1 MRLLFIHSRTGIAM
15 ATAMNPQTMVLLAV
29 IPLVMWRMY
38 SRMKRLI
45 GRQLSRPWRHWG
57 AVLFIPALLA
67 FFGLLA
73 SKNMTAVLS
82 LVAGIVAGAA
92 LAVYGLHLTRF
103 EKTNEGMFY
112 TPNSQI
118 GIGLTVL
125 FVGRLIYRFTEIAM
139 AGGFAARGTDADF
152 ARHPLTLVIVGLM
165 FAYYL
170 TYASGLLRWR
180 AGKLAIG
187 THF

>member
-1 MRLLFIHSRTGIAM
+1 MRLLFINSRTGIAM

-45 GRQLSRPWRHWG
+45 GRQLSRPWRHWA
-57 AVLFIPALLA
+57 AVLFIPLLLA
-67 FFGLLA
+67 VSGLFAAQEPLA
-73 SKNMTAVLS
+73 LAG
-82 LVAGIVAGAA
+82 LVGGIMAGAA

-125 FVGRLIYRFTEIAM
+125 FVGRLMFRFAQLAM
-139 AGGFAARGTDADF
+139 AGGVAQPGADAAF
-152 ARHPLTLVIVGLM
+152 ARQPLTLLIFGLL

-187 THF
+187 THL